1 MTDIIVVEDN
11 IEMGS
16 LLKDFLQ
23 SEGYSVEHFT
33 TGEEAVGYYKTHGSK
48 LLVLDVMLPKMDGL
62 TACRTI
68 RSFSDVPIIMLTA
81 KSEERDEL
89 MGFEA
94 TQYPNHRFDKR
105 WRECG

>member
-33 TGEEAVGYYKTHGSK
+33 TGEEAVGYYKTHGS
-48 LLVLDVMLPKMDGL
+48 
-62 TACRTI
+62 
-68 RSFSDVPIIMLTA
+68 
-81 KSEERDEL
+81 
-89 MGFEA
+89 
-94 TQYPNHRFDKR
+94 
-105 WRECG
+105 